1 MHAGYTTDILSDS
14 LMYAEHAKS
23 GDSKAQQ
30 LVPSLDDIRL
40 AIQAR
45 TDGASVSKEVCIDHF
60 TLPDQYS

>member
-1 MHAGYTTDILSDS
+1 
-14 LMYAEHAKS
+14 MYAEHAKS